1 MKRLLFGPQRCLR
14 LPREGELWFNEAIA
28 QLFAFNRD
36 TNQWYAVAPNA
47 DLADEIARLEGLIED
62 NDGDIEDLQEEQ
74 PRRMAGLMLLES
86 GQATQDGR
94 PIRSM
99 LIRSPRTTA

>member
-1 MKRLLFGPQRCLR
+1 M
-14 LPREGELWFNEAIA
+14 
-28 QLFAFNRD
+28 

-74 PRRMAGLMLLES
+74 T
-86 GQATQDGR
+86 TQNGR
-94 PIRSM
+94 
-99 LIRSPRTTA
+99 LDD